1 MEQTKNKSA
10 ADRVWDFLS
19 SVKLAIVIFALIS
32 LTSIIG
38 TVLEQRAEPATNIQ
52 ILSRLFGES
61 LAPGLYNVF
70 NKLGFIDMYHSWW
83 FTALLVLFSVNLII
97 CSLDRLPRI
106 WKLVREPI
114 GPMTEERLRKF
125 TISREVVL
133 KEKPDRVRDTVKKA
147 IKNARFRYTEVQE
160 EKGYQF
166 YAQKGNYTRFG
177 VYVTHFS
184 ILIILVGAII
194 GIRLGFG
201 GYLNLPEG
209 AVSTVAFSRTGKEI
223 PLGFG
228 IRCDRFDVEFYDN
241 SDMPKEYRSWLTVIK
256 DGREVLT
263 KSIVVNDPL
272 TYEGITF
279 YQASYGLINENMD
292 KGVFIFRVI
301 SRDGKTANLNLRW
314 GDAFQIPGSDITGK
328 IVNFSPALKIGDN
341 GEAFT
346 YADQMNN
353 PAVFIA
359 FSESG
364 KQKYSGW
371 IMKRYPQTWQLPD
384 GNRVE
389 FLDYWGVQYTGLQV
403 RKDPGVWVVYFGCI
417 AISIG
422 LFMAFFM
429 NHRKIWVKVAE
440 EKNNSKVI
448 IGATCNKNRASFER
462 KIDRVI
468 SVLSK
473 KQEGQK

>member
-1 MEQTKNKSA
+1 MGQPKNKSSV
-10 ADRVWDFLS
+10 DRVWDFLA

-32 LTSIIG
+32 LTSIVG
-38 TVLEQRAEPATNIQ
+38 TVLEQRAQPAVNIQ
-52 ILSRLFGES
+52 ILGKLFGES
-61 LAPGLYNVF
+61 AAPGLYRVF
-70 NKLGFIDMYHSWW
+70 HALGFMDMYHSWW
-83 FTALLVLFSVNLII
+83 FTALLVIFSVNLII

-106 WKLVREPI
+106 WKLIREPV

-125 TISREVVL
+125 PMSREAVL
-133 KEKPDRVRDTVKKA
+133 KGSPDRVRDTVMKA
-147 IKNARFRYTEVQE
+147 IRGSGFRYTEVRE

-166 YAQKGNYTRFG
+166 YAQRGNYTRLG

-184 ILIILVGAII
+184 ILVILTGAII

-209 AVSTVAFSRTGKEI
+209 AVSTVAFSRTGEDI

-228 IRCDRFDVEFYDN
+228 IRCDRFDVEFYGN
-241 SDMPKEYRSWLTVIK
+241 SDMPKEYRSWLTIIK
-256 DGREVLT
+256 DGKEVLT

-272 TYEGITF
+272 TYDGITF
-279 YQASYGLINENMD
+279 YQASYGLINENID
-292 KGVFIFRVI
+292 KGIFMFRVI
-301 SRDGKTANLNLRW
+301 SRNGQAENLNLRW
-314 GDAFQIPGSDITGK
+314 GDSFQIPGTDMTAR
-328 IVNFSPALKIGDN
+328 IVNFSPALRLGSN
-341 GEAFT
+341 GEPFT
-346 YADQMNN
+346 YSDQMNN
-353 PAVFIA
+353 PAVFIV
-359 FSESG
+359 FSEGG

-384 GNRVE
+384 GNRIE

-422 LFMAFFM
+422 LFIAFFM
-429 NHRKIWVKVAE
+429 SHRKIWVKVTE
-440 EKNNSKVI
+440 EKNNSRVV
-448 IGATCNKNRASFER
+448 IGATCNKNRASLEK
-462 KIDRVI
+462 KIDGII